1 MQTHRLVQ
9 VAAVLLGAALLNP
22 AVGEASSTPPGALPA
37 STLLPVTLY
46 HGLNAKKLH
55 PGQSVRL
62 RLMQSI
68 PGTSIH
74 RGSKVLGTVVRVST
88 LPNGAATLVLRFGTI
103 ESHGQKIPIHANL
116 RALASPLDVEEA
128 QIPEEMS
135 SRGMTPA
142 NWDTQQIGGD
152 QVYRGGG
159 PVTENGHKVGKLE
172 AYGAVDMPQPAL
184 GMKCRGAVDKN
195 HPQALW
201 LFSADACGVYG
212 YPHLVIQ
219 HYGRN
224 NGRIVLASER
234 GKLNVGGGSAM
245 LLRVDSYQMADSR

>member
-1 MQTHRLVQ
+1 
-9 VAAVLLGAALLNP
+9 
-22 AVGEASSTPPGALPA
+22 VG
-37 STLLPVTLY
+37 TLLPVTLY

-68 PGTSIH
+68 PGTKIH
-74 RGSKVLGTVVRVST
+74 RGSQVLGTVVRISSMS
-88 LPNGAATLVLRFGTI
+88 NGQARLFLRFDAV

-116 RALASPLDVEEA
+116 RALASPLAVQEA

-135 SRGMTPA
+135 SRGMSPA

-159 PVTENGHKVGKLE
+159 PVTENGHKVGKPG
-172 AYGAVDMPQPAL
+172 AYGAVDTPQAAL
-184 GMKCRGAVDKN
+184 GMKCRGAVDPG
-195 HPQALW
+195 HSQAMW

-219 HYGRN
+219 HAGRN
-224 NGRIVLASER
+224 GEPIVLASQH
-234 GKLNVGGGSAM
+234 GKLNLGGGSAL
-245 LLRVDSYQMADSR
+245 LLRVD